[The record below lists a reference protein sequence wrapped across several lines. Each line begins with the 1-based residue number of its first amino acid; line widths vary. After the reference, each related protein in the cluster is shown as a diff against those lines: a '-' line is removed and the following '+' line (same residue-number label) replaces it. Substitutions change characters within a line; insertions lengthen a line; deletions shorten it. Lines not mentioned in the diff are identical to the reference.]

1 MNIEVGNIVEGKVI
15 KIKPFGAIVLINDN
29 IQGLVHVSNI
39 STEYVQDINKYLKI
53 GDIVNVKI
61 LSIDNE
67 NNKVSLSIKDAL
79 PSSKKTER
87 KFNSKKQNNNHAKE
101 ALDPNLLFEEKFKE
115 WLKDSNERL
124 AGINKRNNRR

>member
-67 NNKVSLSIKDAL
+67 NNKVSLSIK
-79 PSSKKTER
+79 
-87 KFNSKKQNNNHAKE
+87 
-101 ALDPNLLFEEKFKE
+101 
-115 WLKDSNERL
+115 
-124 AGINKRNNRR
+124 